1 MYIYIYIYIYMYI
14 YKYVYIYIYIY
25 TSVVLCI
32 QMHRVL
38 GTSHVASP
46 HLGFRSAVC
55 RRCFVLMVCLVFV
68 FPSHMIRHQRTVCIL
83 FTRQIEQRSRQV
95 ANQKGFLANQNGVLA
110 NQPGIVASQNCA
122 LASQN
127 VCNLTYQRGILA
139 SPY

>member
-1 MYIYIYIYIYMYI
+1 
-14 YKYVYIYIYIY
+14 
-25 TSVVLCI
+25 
-32 QMHRVL
+32 
-38 GTSHVASP
+38 
-46 HLGFRSAVC
+46 
-55 RRCFVLMVCLVFV
+55 MVCLVFV

-127 VCNLTYQRGILA
+127 VCNLTCQSGILA
-139 SPY
+139 SQYAPEENLGQRKWRVGQPEITPWPAKLGLQASLNALLAN